1 MLAGAVVD
9 AAALVSAA
17 FAATV
22 LDATL
27 ADASVTLGFVVASV
41 GVTPGCTVV
50 FASSPDRF
58 GISPSKVKPAF
69 IKAPTISIMDT
80 PFILAPFGIV
90 MILPTEFNITLF
102 VISLNPNSFIISV
115 TSGYS
120 FTKSYTDLDKSNFFS
135 ILFPSCQNLY
145 NILTDIN
152 EPLYV
157 KISYTR
163 LSIYCERS
171 ICNDLW
177 FYDKRY
183 RLENLYPWLYF

>member
-1 MLAGAVVD
+1 MLAFAVVD
-9 AAALVSAA
+9 AAAFVSTAS
-17 FAATV
+17 AATV
-22 LDATL
+22 LEATL
-27 ADASVTLGFVVASV
+27 ADASVTLGFVTASV

-58 GISPSKVKPAF
+58 GMSPSKVKPAF

-135 ILFPSCQNLY
+135 ILFPSCQKFLY
-145 NILTDIN
+145 YTYKIVSS
-152 EPLYV
+152 LYIC
-157 KISYTR
+157 ISH
-163 LSIYCERS
+163 I
-171 ICNDLW
+171 
-177 FYDKRY
+177 
-183 RLENLYPWLYF
+183 